1 MKLVLSSGWS
11 KESWAVKHSN
21 QVLQDFRRTVGEIFV
36 EMLSKYRFSD
46 LSRTTNIKNEKINCT
61 KRNPRDPFL
70 EWSSISWNSTL
81 SKISHRL
88 SPLSRPILLHIPGSP
103 CVWTTP
109 CLLRSPYPAASTT
122 GRLRK
127 VQMTLQC
134 WGGCVHW
141 HQWKVDFAAGI
152 LQYMCLS
159 WGLRSDGII
168 PLRIWGLK
176 NNTVQDVAEFGILQ
190 RVSRDPKNTH
200 S

>member
-1 MKLVLSSGWS
+1 MIIYFLKFLFIQIS
-11 KESWAVKHSN
+11 
-21 QVLQDFRRTVGEIFV
+21 RRF
-36 EMLSKYRFSD
+36 
-46 LSRTTNIKNEKINCT
+46 
-61 KRNPRDPFL
+61 
-70 EWSSISWNSTL
+70 
-81 SKISHRL
+81 
-88 SPLSRPILLHIPGSP
+88 SPLSRPILLHMPGSP

-122 GRLRK
+122 GRFRK

-176 NNTVQDVAEFGILQ
+176 NNTVQVTGCSWIWNSFSKECLGTLKTRIHNISTNQIIRLFWTSACHTIYDGPGSAGFSPME
-190 RVSRDPKNTH
+190 SED
-200 S
+200 